1 MGKASPAPL
10 RRHPPAAARTPR
22 SPVPP
27 TRPDITGQTALY
39 GVLGDPVSHSL
50 SPVIWNAAFLALGLD
65 AVYVPFHV
73 PTGRLAEAL
82 AGLDAL
88 GVRGVNVTLPHKEG
102 AARLCT
108 VLEPPAD
115 DLRAVNTIRFGPNG
129 VRHGANTDGPAM
141 YRLLT
146 DLWHPAGEGTPLCG
160 LQRGCRA
167 ALPGV
172 QRESLPTS
180 YRSGGK
186 GRPAVPPGP
195 VVLLGAGGAARAVLW
210 SLFQAGATVIYWTN
224 RTAHRLVCPWS
235 AERTQV
241 RLVPWESQALKDA
254 MVESTLIINATSL
267 GWRAEDRLPV
277 LSAALGPRQTWLDL
291 VYHPGSP
298 LQQTARSVGA
308 RVIDGLDLLLGQGA
322 AAFTLLTG
330 HPAPLAAMRRALRRH
345 LARRS
350 RA

>member
-1 MGKASPAPL
+1 MPGKGKASPAFP
-10 RRHPPAAARTPR
+10 RRPPPAARTPR

-27 TRPDITGQTALY
+27 ARPVITGQTVVY

-50 SPVIWNAAFLALGLD
+50 SPVFWNAGFRALGLD

-73 PTGRLAEAL
+73 PAGRLAEAL
-82 AGLDAL
+82 AGLRAL
-88 GVRGVNVTLPHKEG
+88 GVRGVNVTLPHKEE

-108 VLEPPAD
+108 FLEPPAD
-115 DLRAVNTIRFGPNG
+115 DLRAVNTIRFAPDGAT
-129 VRHGANTDGPAM
+129 HGANTDAPAM
-141 YRLLT
+141 YHLLT
-146 DLWHPAGEGTPLCG
+146 G
-160 LQRGCRA
+160 LRGS
-167 ALPGV
+167 P
-172 QRESLPTS
+172 
-180 YRSGGK
+180 GGK
-186 GRPAVPPGP
+186 RGKGGPAIPPGP
-195 VVLLGAGGAARAVLW
+195 VVLLGAGGAGRAVLW
-210 SLFQAGATVIYWTN
+210 GLFQAGATVIYWAN

-241 RLVPWESQALKDA
+241 RPVPWESQALKDA
-254 MVESTLIINATSL
+254 MVASTLIINATSL

-291 VYHPGSP
+291 VYHPASP
-298 LQQTARSVGA
+298 LQAAARAAGA

-345 LARRS
+345 LSSRRQ
-350 RA
+350 A

>member
-1 MGKASPAPL
+1 MGKASAASP
-10 RRHPPAAARTPR
+10 RRHPPAAGRTPR

-50 SPVIWNAAFLALGLD
+50 SPVFWNAGFRALGLD

-73 PTGRLAEAL
+73 PAGRLAEAL
-82 AGLDAL
+82 AGLGAL
-88 GVRGVNVTLPHKEG
+88 GVRGVNVTLPHKEA

-108 VLEPPAD
+108 TLEPPAD
-115 DLRAVNTIRFGPNG
+115 DLQAVNTIRLGPDG
-129 VRHGANTDGPAM
+129 ALHGANTDGPAM

-146 DLWHPAGEGTPLCG
+146 SLWHPVGKGAPLP
-160 LQRGCRA
+160 LAERGYRA
-167 ALPGV
+167 ALRGG
-172 QRESLPTS
+172 EGGTLPTS
-180 YRSGGK
+180 SRSVGK
-186 GRPAVPPGP
+186 GIPAVPPGP
-195 VVLLGAGGAARAVLW
+195 VLLLGAGGAARAVLW
-210 SLFQAGATVIYWTN
+210 SLFQAGATVIYWAN

-241 RLVPWESQALKDA
+241 RPVPWESQALNEV

-277 LSAALGPRQTWLDL
+277 LTAAPGPGQTWLDL
-291 VYHPGSP
+291 VYHPASP
-298 LQQTARSVGA
+298 LQQAARAAGA

-345 LARRS
+345 LAGRS